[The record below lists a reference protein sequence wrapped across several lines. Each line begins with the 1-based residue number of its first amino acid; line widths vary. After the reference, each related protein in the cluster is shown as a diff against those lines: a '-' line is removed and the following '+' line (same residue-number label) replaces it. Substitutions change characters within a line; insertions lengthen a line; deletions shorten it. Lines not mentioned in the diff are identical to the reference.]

1 VSAGTSPAGADHGS
15 GAEGHR
21 IVVLSLTVEK
31 DDGSRIFDS
40 WDLCECSVA
49 AVRLRLGPPAHHT
62 EATEA
67 ETIAAAQ
74 AVLRVPPDLGAAR

>member
-1 VSAGTSPAGADHGS
+1 VSPVFPADHGS

-21 IVVLSLTVEK
+21 IVTLSLTVEK
-31 DDGSRIFDS
+31 ADGGRVFDS
-40 WDLCECSVA
+40 WELCECSVA
-49 AVRLRLGPPAHHT
+49 AMRLRLGHPLYHT

-74 AVLRVPPDLGAAR
+74 AVLRVPVDPGRQG